1 MEESEP
7 NQVAQVLNGN
17 EITFIA
23 MFILI
28 SEARLKYF
36 ELSTTEHYEKLKQSK
51 EDKKLMVHAV
61 QQM

>member
-1 MEESEP
+1 M
-7 NQVAQVLNGN
+7 AQVLNGN

-36 ELSTTEHYEKLKQSK
+36 EFSTTEKYEKIKQSK
-51 EDKKLMVHAV
+51 EDKKLMVHSIE
-61 QQM
+61 QM